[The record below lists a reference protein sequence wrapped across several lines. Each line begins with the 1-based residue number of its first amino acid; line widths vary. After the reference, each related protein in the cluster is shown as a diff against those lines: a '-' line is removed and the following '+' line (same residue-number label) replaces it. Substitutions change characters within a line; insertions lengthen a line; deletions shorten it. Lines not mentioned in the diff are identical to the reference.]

1 MIYALLAEFRLCLVV
16 KDLDAVDII
25 TLSVTILQVH
35 YTGSR
40 KCLPFYRHQ
49 RPEPRFMA
57 IYVTWIVILYNL
69 EKFNE
74 NNGTKVLLTH
84 LKEIVESAI

>member
-1 MIYALLAEFRLCLVV
+1 MLLYLFANLFLKNIILDRLLIFR
-16 KDLDAVDII
+16 
-25 TLSVTILQVH
+25 
-35 YTGSR
+35 
-40 KCLPFYRHQ
+40 PF
-49 RPEPRFMA
+49 MTK
-57 IYVTWIVILYNL
+57 YVAWNVISYNI

>member
-1 MIYALLAEFRLCLVV
+1 MLLYLFANLFLINIILDRLFR
-16 KDLDAVDII
+16 
-25 TLSVTILQVH
+25 
-35 YTGSR
+35 
-40 KCLPFYRHQ
+40 PFM
-49 RPEPRFMA
+49 EK
-57 IYVTWIVILYNL
+57 YVAWIVISYNL